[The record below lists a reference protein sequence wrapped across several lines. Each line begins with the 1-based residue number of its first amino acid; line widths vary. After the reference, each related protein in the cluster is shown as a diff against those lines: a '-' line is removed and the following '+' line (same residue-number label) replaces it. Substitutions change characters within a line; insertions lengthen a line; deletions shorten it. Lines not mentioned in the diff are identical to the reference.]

1 MGLKIGKY
9 ASIVCDECEQYKA
22 RRQSIPK
29 TGTNPHKYNP
39 LETWN
44 IDIFGP
50 TGTMSTF
57 GKNRYTF
64 GAIDQA
70 TRSSIVIPMS
80 SISQGAMTDA
90 IEKFGALARQL
101 LKHAQN
107 KNLTLQIGPR
117 VTTDSAATFKS
128 MASRQAFLKNGF
140 SVLFHS
146 PPYSQA
152 LNARIERL
160 WGTIIPSARCML
172 KAAGLS
178 DGLLPEAIEHASLI
192 YNLTPHSAL
201 GGISPDEALTGTPPD
216 LSKIHRFGTPI
227 WCYVHERSKAEPK
240 GRPGHYVGMDR
251 LSQSHLC
258 YTKAPLSGRA
268 IKTASMHIR
277 FNHSIP
283 PPVLQCQVETLPDN
297 LAFSLD
303 HATDIGVNY
312 TEDFLLEPPTC
323 EILDEINGIQPDKV
337 WYSLAAAQRSENGEA
352 FTGTLEEEMSGLRKM
367 RALVPT
373 KTSELTEAEIQN
385 AKNVTTLFYW
395 KKDMHGEWVP
405 KCRTVF
411 AGKGQVKGH
420 DYDLVSSHTPQY
432 DVTSACNR
440 RHPKNTAYGSTTSRS
455 SSVMLRTKQ
464 SADIGSW

>member
-216 LSKIHRFGTPI
+216 LSKIHRFGT
-227 WCYVHERSKAEPK
+227 
-240 GRPGHYVGMDR
+240 
-251 LSQSHLC
+251 
-258 YTKAPLSGRA
+258 
-268 IKTASMHIR
+268 
-277 FNHSIP
+277 
-283 PPVLQCQVETLPDN
+283 
-297 LAFSLD
+297 
-303 HATDIGVNY
+303 
-312 TEDFLLEPPTC
+312 
-323 EILDEINGIQPDKV
+323 
-337 WYSLAAAQRSENGEA
+337 
-352 FTGTLEEEMSGLRKM
+352 LEEEMSGLRKM